1 MPLRGQPRPPLAHVT
16 PSAETR
22 VSCARGRPERF
33 AASAS
38 AASMTA
44 AGAPMATA
52 LPVPV
57 TGTAGTAQA
66 ERKMATTRRD
76 LIMATIIWL
85 AARDGARAQP
95 ALLLVAA
102 GHLALDTLDVEVD
115 AAQEGVVGCLVL

>member
-16 PSAETR
+16 PSAATR
-22 VSCARGRPERF
+22 VSCARGRPERL

-38 AASMTA
+38 AASMMA

-57 TGTAGTAQA
+57 PLAGTAGTAQA
-66 ERKMATTRRD
+66 GRKMATTRRD

-85 AARDGARAQP
+85 AARDGARAHP
-95 ALLLVAA
+95 AL
-102 GHLALDTLDVEVD
+102 
-115 AAQEGVVGCLVL
+115 